1 MIDDMGFDRANSR
14 RAVRLPP
21 EVTLAYLPF
30 APGAAAQVRA
40 ARLKGHQVMLH
51 LPMEAPDHKGK
62 PGNNVLAVTDDE
74 TALRRRLTRILGQFG
89 GYTGVNNH
97 MGSRF
102 TRDRARMDIVLSELK
117 KRGLYFLDSRISG
130 RSVAAES
137 ATAIGIPYAVRD
149 VFIDHEPAPS
159 TIREQLAKPNASP
172 GKSGGPSPS
181 AIRHPR
187 KSTIDALTPWL
198 QGLESRGFDLVRIYT
213 LLKRPGRKALA
224 QAQSGE

>member
-1 MIDDMGFDRANSR
+1 
-14 RAVRLPP
+14 
-21 EVTLAYLPF
+21 
-30 APGAAAQVRA
+30 
-40 ARLKGHQVMLH
+40 
-51 LPMEAPDHKGK
+51 MEAPDHKGK

-74 TALRRRLTRILGQFG
+74 TALRRRLSRILGQFG

-102 TRDRARMDIVLSELK
+102 TRDRARIDIVLSELK
-117 KRGLYFLDSRISG
+117 KRGLFFLDSRTSG

-149 VFIDHEPAPS
+149 VFIDHEPTPS
-159 TIREQLAKPNASP
+159 TIREQLAKTEGIARQTGQAIAIGHPL
-172 GKSGGPSPS
+172 S
-181 AIRHPR
+181 A

>member
-30 APGAAAQVRA
+30 APGAAAQVRV
-40 ARLKGHQVMLH
+40 ARLKGYQVMLH
-51 LPMEAPDHKGK
+51 LPMEAPDYKGK

-74 TALRRRLTRILGQFG
+74 TALHRRLTRIPGQFG
-89 GYTGVNNH
+89 GYTWVNKH

-117 KRGLYFLDSRISG
+117 KRGLFFLDPRTSG

-159 TIREQLAKPNASP
+159 TIREQLAKTERIARQT
-172 GKSGGPSPS
+172 GQ
-181 AIRHPR
+181 AIAIGHPR
-187 KSTIDALTPWL
+187 KSTIDVLTPWL
-198 QGLESRGFDLVRIYT
+198 QGLASRGVDLVRVDT
-213 LLKRPGRKALA
+213 LLKRSGRKALA